1 MLKIKYITLFSI
13 IILLLTS
20 CTKQLNSYFSKNNK
34 NTDFY
39 NIALELSKPMCKM
52 IQRDTTVYITDYVN
66 ESNLKNKSQLG
77 FLLSNQTKVNILDS
91 SCTKNVKIQDLQLA
105 KTLKINTSGSRI
117 LTRDIN
123 DMKNVNIKDDKQ
135 ILIGS
140 YILTQNQMIVFLKLV
155 NLNNGDIIASS
166 SVSREIDDEIKSL
179 EGLITNKQIRQ
190 NDEVKIYSPMHL

>member
-1 MLKIKYITLFSI
+1 
-13 IILLLTS
+13 
-20 CTKQLNSYFSKNNK
+20 
-34 NTDFY
+34 
-39 NIALELSKPMCKM
+39 
-52 IQRDTTVYITDYVN
+52 
-66 ESNLKNKSQLG
+66 
-77 FLLSNQTKVNILDS
+77 
-91 SCTKNVKIQDLQLA
+91 
-105 KTLKINTSGSRI
+105 
-117 LTRDIN
+117 
-123 DMKNVNIKDDKQ
+123 MKNVNIKDDKQ